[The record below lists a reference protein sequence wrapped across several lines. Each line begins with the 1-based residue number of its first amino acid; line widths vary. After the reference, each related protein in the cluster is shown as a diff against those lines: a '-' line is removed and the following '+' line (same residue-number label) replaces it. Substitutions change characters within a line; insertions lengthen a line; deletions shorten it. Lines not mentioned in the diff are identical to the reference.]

1 MIRTLLF
8 ILFAAVIIVGIVII
22 AIANKNA
29 TDKRKETESES
40 IRRKFRNKIG
50 SIVSIVG

>member
-8 ILFAAVIIVGIVII
+8 ILFAGVIIIGIVII

-29 TDKRKETESES
+29 VDKRKESESEM
-40 IRRKFRNKIG
+40 IRRRCLGKMLRG
-50 SIVSIVG
+50 